1 MYNYLKEKFPTL
13 LILSVAIVLF
23 FVILNFLFT
32 FMGNSKVNYI
42 KTQMDDVKE
51 EINEIKIDNQS
62 LDAKFE
68 NLNNQIQRVD
78 KNIQKNN
85 TSIKKLNQDEK
96 TTIDSFRDYTP
107 NEWEKYF
114 AERYK

>member
-1 MYNYLKEKFPTL
+1 MYSYLKEKFPTL
-13 LILSVAIVLF
+13 LMLSISIVLF
-23 FVILNFLFT
+23 FVVLNFLFT

-51 EINEIKIDNQS
+51 EIQKIENDNKS

-68 NLNNQIQRVD
+68 KFNTAIQDID

-96 TTIDSFRDYTP
+96 ATIDSFRNYTP

-114 AERYK
+114 ADRYK